1 LAFGCTGRKSGSG
14 DAGRK
19 SRSGDTGRKSRSG
32 DAGSGDAGRGDA
44 GSGDAGKRGEMTEEQ
59 LVLVERHPEQR
70 TALLRINRPKQL
82 NALNAEVMD
91 QLCDAMEGLDRDD
104 GVRVMVVTGNER
116 AFAAGADIGEMAGA
130 SPIDMLKGNRI
141 GQWDRVRRITK
152 PVIAAVN
159 GWCLGGGCELAM
171 TLDLIVAGESAK
183 FGQPE
188 IGIGVI
194 PGAGGTQRL
203 TRAIGKAK
211 AMRMILTGEPITAR
225 EAEAAGLVAQVTADE
240 LCVED
245 ALALAAKIA
254 AKSPLALRLA
264 KESVN
269 AAFEMSLTDAL
280 AHERRLFYLL
290 FASEDQKE
298 GMAAFLEKRTPD
310 FTGR

>member
-1 LAFGCTGRKSGSG
+1 
-14 DAGRK
+14 
-19 SRSGDTGRKSRSG
+19 
-32 DAGSGDAGRGDA
+32 
-44 GSGDAGKRGEMTEEQ
+44 MTDEQ
-59 LVLVERHPEQR
+59 LVLIERHDQER
-70 TALLRINRPKQL
+70 TALVRINRPKQL
-82 NALNAEVMD
+82 NALNGPTMD
-91 QLCDAMEGLDRDD
+91 ALCDALEALDRDD
-104 GVRVMVVTGNER
+104 GIRAMVVTGNER
-116 AFAAGADIGEMAGA
+116 AFAAGADIGEMANA
-130 SPIDMLKGNRI
+130 TPIEMLKTNRI

-171 TLDLIVAGESAK
+171 TLDLIVAGEGAK

-188 IGIGVI
+188 IGIGII

-203 TRAIGKAK
+203 TRAIGKSK
-211 AMRMILTGEPITAR
+211 AMKMILTGEPITAR
-225 EAEAAGLVAQVTADE
+225 EAYDAGLVAQLATDE
-240 LCVED
+240 LTVED

-254 AKSPLALRLA
+254 TKSPLALRLA
-264 KESVN
+264 KEAVN
-269 AAFEMSLTDAL
+269 AAYEMSLTDAL